1 MTRRALLLS
10 ILSTSALYIA
20 GCSSPQPPSGITGGY
35 YTSADCQG
43 KSDAIYDPAK
53 AADKVVVIK
62 GERKMYLYKGG
73 SVIDTFSVSLGKK
86 DHLGN
91 KVKRGD
97 KRTPVGKYT
106 ILNKRC
112 HSVKYRAMTISYPNS
127 QDVAR
132 AARLGVDPGSLITIH
147 GQPHWNADGHGDR
160 YTLANDWTDGCVALT
175 NSDLDK
181 LWGKVRVGT
190 IIEIKN

>member
-1 MTRRALLLS
+1 MKRRALLLS
-10 ILSTSALYIA
+10 LLSATALFIA
-20 GCSSPQPPSGITGGY
+20 GCAPKAPTGITGGY
-35 YTSADCQG
+35 YTSEDC
-43 KSDAIYDPAK
+43 KNKPDAIFTPQK
-53 AADKVVVIK
+53 AVDKIVVIK
-62 GERKMYLYKGG
+62 SERKMYLYKDGKVVD
-73 SVIDTFSVSLGKK
+73 SFPVSLGKN

-97 KRTPVGKYT
+97 KRTPVGRYS

-112 HSVKYRAMTISYPNS
+112 HPVKYRAMTISYPNK

-147 GQPHWNADGHGDR
+147 GQPHWNADGHGDS
-160 YTLANDWTDGCVALT
+160 YTLAHDWTDGCIALT

-181 LWGKVRVGT
+181 LWGRVRVGT
-190 IIEIKN
+190 TIEIKN